1 MELRQLRHFLG
12 LCGHKSFNRAAS
24 HLGLTQQAL
33 SHSIAQLEKDVGA
46 RLFVRTAQG
55 VQLTEVGEAFEKR
68 ARLSLA
74 ELDLACREA
83 NALKDGFDGQV
94 RLGASSAIAA
104 RLLPRVVERFAQVR
118 PKVTMRVC
126 VDHSRILYDKLLS
139 GELDLVVSTPLINA
153 VAIHELT
160 HEPIEGFEFD
170 ANFLIMRAG
179 HPLLRKEKRTL
190 ADAMAYPWVLP
201 ETLGD
206 FSRTLFAYLH
216 SQNVSAPKYILRTDS
231 FWGGEVIVR
240 GTDFVAL
247 TGRDPAA
254 DLIDAGLLGGFP
266 LPGLDVKLPGLCSY
280 RRLSPL
286 QPAASV
292 LLKTI
297 HAAMR
302 KRIAHP
308 KANKSEL

>member
-12 LCGHKSFNRAAS
+12 LSGHKSFNRAAS

-33 SHSIAQLEKDVGA
+33 SHSIAQLEKDLGA
-46 RLFVRTAQG
+46 RLFERTSQG
-55 VQLTEVGEAFEKR
+55 VQLTDVGVAFEKR
-68 ARLSLA
+68 ARLALA
-74 ELDLACREA
+74 ELDLATREA
-83 NALKDGFDGQV
+83 NALKDGFEGQV

-104 RLLPRVVERFAQVR
+104 RLLPKAVEKFAKAR
-118 PKVTMRVC
+118 PKVTLRIA

-139 GELDLVVSTPLINA
+139 GDLDLVVSTPVINA
-153 VAIHELT
+153 MAIQDLT

-170 ANFLIMRAG
+170 ANFLVMRSG
-179 HPLLRKEKRTL
+179 HPLLQKKDPTL
-190 ADAMAYPWVLP
+190 AQAMAYPWVLP

-206 FSRTLFAYLH
+206 FSRTLFDYLH
-216 SQNVSAPKYILRTDS
+216 SQGVSAPKYIVRTDS
-231 FWGGEVIVR
+231 FWGGEMIIR

-254 DLIDAGLLGGFP
+254 DLLDAGLLGGFP
-266 LPGLDVKLPGLCSY
+266 LPGLHAKLPGVCSY

-292 LLKTI
+292 LLQSI
-297 HAAMR
+297 HRIMR
-302 KRIAHP
+302 GPAQTQRRYKDQ
-308 KANKSEL
+308 L